1 MALFLKNAFSQMNT
15 PCPANEATSSGE
27 LSNLTGRFLNYLNE
41 HVPADRMLKGF
52 EWILDSVNPG
62 TSETTSQA
70 FLPLLRP
77 DFQLFVR
84 NVLIFSW
91 ENKIDKA
98 DLGEAMEEN
107 VLKLKV
113 WSPLYYGTM
122 VHSLMSLVV
131 AVLEGSL
138 AEALSKWQEHCF

>member
-1 MALFLKNAFSQMNT
+1 VKLSCTARRVTLGIVSQKRIL
-15 PCPANEATSSGE
+15 PNEYSLSSSGE
-27 LSNLTGRFLNYLNE
+27 LSNLTGRFLNYLNK

-52 EWILDSVNPG
+52 EWILDSANPG

-84 NVLIFSW
+84 NVLILRW

-131 AVLEGSL
+131 AVLEGS
-138 AEALSKWQEHCF
+138 FDG